1 MLMKKQIT
9 VENELAHAINQTEYG
24 SMYDKAAK

>member
-1 MLMKKQIT
+1 MKKQIT